1 MRGIVDTMAAKN
13 CRLAVRVGLLRDSV
27 RQIVFPRYTPLR
39 DKGDDTEDTIVKG
52 ATAAGHNPRATAILS
67 SDTGSDQQ
75 REHRS
80 THHSAQRCH
89 PFRYVFRSVHFFFFF
104 FYYNF
109 FWNLLLFPPVRNGD
123 KRKRDV
129 VARRERVLFLLLPVN
144 FCKKTLEYYSSL
156 EKDF

>member
-89 PFRYVFRSVHFFFFF
+89 PFRYVFFFFFSIITFFGTSCSFHQLEMGISERGTLLREGNVFFFFF
-104 FYYNF
+104 C
-109 FWNLLLFPPVRNGD
+109 P
-123 KRKRDV
+123 
-129 VARRERVLFLLLPVN
+129 
-144 FCKKTLEYYSSL
+144 
-156 EKDF
+156 